1 MDVPRDIYE
10 LLKSNTVE
18 NITSVIG
25 HLCSVH
31 GVEIDRV
38 M

>member
-1 MDVPRDIYE
+1 MDVPRDIFE
-10 LLKSNTVE
+10 LLGSNTVE

-25 HLCSVH
+25 HLCSVN
-31 GVEIDRV
+31 GVAIDSV

>member
-1 MDVPRDIYE
+1 MDIPRDIYE
-10 LLKSNTVE
+10 LLRSNTVE

-25 HLCSVH
+25 HLCSVN
-31 GVEIDRV
+31 GVAIDRV

>member
-1 MDVPRDIYE
+1 MDVPRDVYE
-10 LLKSNTVE
+10 LLRSNTVE

-25 HLCSVH
+25 HLCSVS
-31 GVEIDRV
+31 GVAINSV